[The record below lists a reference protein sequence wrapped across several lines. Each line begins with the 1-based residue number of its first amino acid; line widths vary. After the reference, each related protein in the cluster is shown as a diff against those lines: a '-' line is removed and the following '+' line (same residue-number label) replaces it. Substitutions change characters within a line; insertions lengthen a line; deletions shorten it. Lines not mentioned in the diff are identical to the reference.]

1 MASIFDKWNKE
12 VDTAKL
18 KKEVDEAAAGS
29 TNFEDVPSGEY
40 EVAVEKMELVAT
52 KEAGK
57 PMLSVWFNILTG
69 NHKGQKIF
77 MNQVITQGFQIHIA
91 SEFLRSLDSG
101 IDVEFD
107 GNYEHFND
115 LILDVME
122 AVDKN
127 LEFMLDYGENKK
139 GYKTF
144 KISEVF
150 EV

>member
-1 MASIFDKWNKE
+1 MASIFDKWNQE
-12 VDTAKL
+12 VDQAKL
-18 KKEVDEAAAGS
+18 KKEIQEAAEGS
-29 TNFEDVPSGEY
+29 TNYEEVPSGEY

-69 NHKGQKIF
+69 EHKGHKIF

-91 SEFLRSLDSG
+91 NEFLRSLDSG
-101 IDVEFD
+101 IDVDFD
-107 GNYEHFND
+107 GNYEHYND
-115 LILDVME
+115 LILDIME
-122 AVDKN
+122 AIDKN
-127 LEFMLDYGENKK
+127 LEYMLNYGENKK

-144 KISEVF
+144 KIKEVF